1 MIPLFCFLLNNSWML
16 TFFVIIPH
24 SLPLLRF
31 LFLSTELPEIPL
43 QYIEEAP
50 GMAAATSGS
59 SSSSSSSSNSS
70 TRSSGFAG
78 LFASS
83 TTSISLQPPRPP
95 FTNLMQAMA
104 CSDRS
109 SDYAP
114 SSTIEPISLCLAMNQ
129 GPPMF
134 GTASQDL
141 RPYVPMPHPAMSATA
156 LLQRAA
162 QMGAAASSASLLRGL
177 GLVSS
182 SSSAAQQESWPWN
195 HQSQVEPDG
204 VSIAAGL
211 GLGLPCDGNS
221 GLKELIRGNHSM
233 FAPKH
238 TTLDFLGL
246 GMAAGGSPNSGLAA
260 LITSV
265 GSSVDVA
272 TTAQSYPGGGGR
284 GDISGRQDMNR
295 SN

>member
-1 MIPLFCFLLNNSWML
+1 MF
-16 TFFVIIPH
+16 T
-24 SLPLLRF
+24 
-31 LFLSTELPEIPL
+31 
-43 QYIEEAP
+43 
-50 GMAAATSGS
+50 S
-59 SSSSSSSSNSS
+59 SSMS
-70 TRSSGFAG
+70 TG
-78 LFASS
+78 
-83 TTSISLQPPRPP
+83 IQPPRPP
-95 FTNLMQAMA
+95 AFTDLMQGMA
-104 CSDRS
+104 CTDRS

-129 GPPMF
+129 GSSIF

-141 RPYVPMPHPAMSATA
+141 RQYTPTPPPAMSATA
-156 LLQRAA
+156 LLQKAA
-162 QMGAAASSASLLRGL
+162 QMGAAASNASLLRGL

-182 SSSAAQQESWPWN
+182 SPLAAQQESLPWN
-195 HQSQVEPDG
+195 HHHQRQVEPDG
-204 VSIAAGL
+204 LSIAAGL

-221 GLKELIRGNHSM
+221 GLKELMRGNHSM

-265 GSSVDVA
+265 GSGVDVGI
-272 TTAQSYPGGGGR
+272 TTRSYGG
-284 GDISGRQDMNR
+284 GDISGDDMNR